1 MDDSLEIP
9 AIDVNEA
16 KRRAAQGTM
25 FLDVREDH
33 EFAQARIPGTV
44 LIPLS
49 EFMERDEELPK
60 DQQILI
66 HCRSGQRSSDATIF
80 LNQRG
85 YDAINVTGGMISW
98 NEAGL
103 PIEPGDDQ

>member
-1 MDDSLEIP
+1 MNDSPEVP
-9 AIDVNEA
+9 AIDVHEA
-16 KRRAAQGTM
+16 NKLAGQGTL

-33 EFAQARIPGTV
+33 EFAQARIPGTI
-44 LIPLS
+44 LIPIS
-49 EFMERDEELPK
+49 EFMERYEELPK

-66 HCRSGQRSSDATIF
+66 HCRSGQRSNDATIF

-85 YDAINVTGGMISW
+85 YDAINVTGGLISW
-98 NEAGL
+98 KEAGL